1 MPSLNTA
8 LSLFSAIVLLGV
20 SSAFGFMAMPKEMG
34 LSILTGALGLAFSNI
49 DKISEFSG
57 AGFSAK
63 MKDQLQAVIDKE
75 TEQEDIASIENQKSL
90 GNEEISA
97 IKALNNPRFTWRT
110 LRGISKESSL
120 SESEAWKVLVSLI
133 QKELVRTGNKN
144 KTGEMIWSLTRL
156 GRSHASNA

>member
-34 LSILTGALGLAFSNI
+34 LSILAGALGLAFSNI

-97 IKALNNPRFTWRT
+97 IKALNNPSLTWRT

-120 SESEAWKVLVSLI
+120 SESGAWKVL
-133 QKELVRTGNKN
+133 
-144 KTGEMIWSLTRL
+144 
-156 GRSHASNA
+156 SH